1 MSMPS
6 NARTETEAARTSAA
20 EMEQRSYRSLALR
33 AGLGVGVVALLLWRY
48 DARPTLRAM
57 ASEPIG
63 YFAATVALYV
73 AGQVMSAYRWQL
85 LAQLNGIGG
94 RYREYLAYYFIGM
107 ATNLFMPGMIGGD
120 ALRGIYLG
128 RRQSRIGDAVASV
141 VADRGIGLLAMFW
154 YAGACALLVTGVP
167 LPRAVIRLTLVVGAA
182 SLAVYCA
189 APLIALQ
196 ARRLPGR
203 LGATVALILP
213 YLHRPLAL
221 MPAIILSLILQASLA
236 VCQYILA
243 VGLGLNIPLATIMLI
258 LPLANILA
266 ALPLTINGLG
276 VREAAYLVLFGFA
289 GVEKHDAI
297 AISLLMFA
305 ATAMGGLTGV
315 IAFMTTAM
323 PRGGEIARGY
333 VSGGNGVW
341 RPDVSGET

>member
-1 MSMPS
+1 MPS
-6 NARTETEAARTSAA
+6 NARTEAETASTPAA
-20 EMEQRSYRSLALR
+20 EMEQRSYRGFALR
-33 AGLGVGVVALLLWRY
+33 AGLGVGVVTFLLWRY
-48 DARPTLRAM
+48 DARPTLHAM

-63 YFAATVALYV
+63 YFAAAVALYL

-85 LAQLNGIGG
+85 LARLNGIGG

-128 RRQSRIGDAVASV
+128 RRHGRIGEAVASV

-167 LPRAVIRLTLVVGAA
+167 LPRAAINATLVVSAA
-182 SLAVYCA
+182 SLAGYCV
-189 APLIALQ
+189 APLMALQ
-196 ARRLPGR
+196 GRRLAGR

-213 YLHRPLAL
+213 YLHRPLEL
-221 MPAIILSLILQASLA
+221 IPAIILSLILQASLA

-243 VGLGLNIPLATIMLI
+243 VGLGLKIPLATIMLI
-258 LPLANILA
+258 LPLANIVA
-266 ALPLTINGLG
+266 AMPLTINGLG

-289 GVEKHDAI
+289 GVGKHDAI
-297 AISLLMFA
+297 ALSLLMFA
-305 ATAMGGLTGV
+305 ATAVGGLTGV
-315 IAFMTTAM
+315 IAFMTTAV
-323 PRGGEIARGY
+323 PREGAMTRGY
-333 VSGGNGVW
+333 VSGANGVW